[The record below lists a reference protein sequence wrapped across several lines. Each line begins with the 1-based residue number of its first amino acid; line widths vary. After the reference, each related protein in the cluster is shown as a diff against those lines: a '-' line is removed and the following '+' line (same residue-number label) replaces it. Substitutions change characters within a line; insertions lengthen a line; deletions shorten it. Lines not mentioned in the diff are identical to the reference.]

1 MRDAVV
7 IGAGLAGLAASI
19 RLAQRGAQVTLVTKG
34 IGGLQLGQGTID
46 ALGYAPELVERPL
59 DAITQLAADHPTHP
73 YARLGASCVEQSL
86 EWIRELLGPE
96 RLLGSADTNVRIPT
110 ALGALRPTAL
120 YQPSMQAGIPV
131 GQSYVIVGFKRLKDF
146 YPSLAAEN
154 MRLQK
159 DANGQAIVARSA
171 YVDLDIR
178 GQERDTTGTNFA
190 RALDHK
196 ETRERLVA
204 LLKEVVR
211 PGESVGLPA
220 VLGLNDPGAWLD
232 IQDMLGQPVF
242 EIVLQPPSVPGMR
255 LNQELTEIAKA
266 NCRVMLGSSLVSYEV
281 EDQQV
286 QSVTISTAGHA
297 RTIPTKSVILAA
309 GGFESGALEI
319 DSYGHVRDTVMGLP
333 LTGVDTSLLNGDFWG
348 SEQPLF
354 KVGFE
359 VDDKMRVCTPGA
371 GPVYS
376 NVYAAGGN
384 LAGST
389 RWKEKSGDG
398 IALASALRA
407 ADSIVEVLQ

>member
-1 MRDAVV
+1 M
-7 IGAGLAGLAASI
+7 
-19 RLAQRGAQVTLVTKG
+19 
-34 IGGLQLGQGTID
+34 
-46 ALGYAPELVERPL
+46 
-59 DAITQLAADHPTHP
+59 
-73 YARLGASCVEQSL
+73 
-86 EWIRELLGPE
+86 
-96 RLLGSADTNVRIPT
+96 
-110 ALGALRPTAL
+110 
-120 YQPSMQAGIPV
+120 
-131 GQSYVIVGFKRLKDF
+131 
-146 YPSLAAEN
+146 
-154 MRLQK
+154 
-159 DANGQAIVARSA
+159 
-171 YVDLDIR
+171 
-178 GQERDTTGTNFA
+178 
-190 RALDHK
+190 
-196 ETRERLVA
+196 
-204 LLKEVVR
+204 
-211 PGESVGLPA
+211 
-220 VLGLNDPGAWLD
+220 
-232 IQDMLGQPVF
+232 
-242 EIVLQPPSVPGMR
+242 
-255 LNQELTEIAKA
+255 
-266 NCRVMLGSSLVSYEV
+266 
-281 EDQQV
+281 

>member
-19 RLAQRGAQVTLVTKG
+19 RLAQRGAKVTLVSKG

-46 ALGYAPELVERPL
+46 AVGYAPERVERPL
-59 DAITQLAADHPTHP
+59 EAIEYLAEREPAHPYALLGTEAITQ
-73 YARLGASCVEQSL
+73 SF

-96 RLLGSADTNVRIPT
+96 RLCGSLDHNVLIPT

-120 YQPSMQAGIPV
+120 YQPSMEAGIPV

-146 YPSLAAEN
+146 YPALAAEN
-154 MRLQK
+154 LRLQK
-159 DANGQAIVARSA
+159 DSQGQMISARSA

-178 GQERDTTGTNFA
+178 GEERDITGTNFA
-190 RALDHK
+190 RALDLK
-196 ETRERLVA
+196 ENRQRLVE
-204 LLKEVVR
+204 LLREVVR
-211 PGESVGLPA
+211 PGETVGLPA
-220 VLGLNDPGAWLD
+220 VLGLNDPNAWLD
-232 IQDMLGQPVF
+232 IQEMLGQPVF
-242 EIVLQPPSVPGMR
+242 EIILQPPSIPGMR

-266 NCRVMLGSSLVSYEV
+266 SCRVMLGSSLVSYEA
-281 EDQQV
+281 EGDQV
-286 QSVTISTAGHA
+286 RSVTISTAGHA
-297 RTIPTKSVILAA
+297 RTIETKAVILAA

-319 DSYGHVRDTVMGLP
+319 DSYGRVSDTVMGLP
-333 LTGVDTSLLNGDFWG
+333 LTGIDTDLLNGDFWG

-354 KVGFE
+354 KIGFE
-359 VDDKMRVCTPGA
+359 VDTRMRVCTPGSS
-371 GPVYS
+371 PVYS

-407 ADSIVEVLQ
+407 ADSIVEELQ